1 MPQKSFFFAFL
12 VFFHIDTTYIK
23 LEWNF
28 ENFLIFWCTLV
39 ARVSWDNM
47 STSLSWDNMSLG
59 QYVAGQNVPSVQ
71 LKIHSLFIVII
82 MKCVSVFAYLCMQ
95 ICVYVFVI
103 LFLLLP
109 NGGREGV
116 ADQLSLLL

>member
-1 MPQKSFFFAFL
+1 
-12 VFFHIDTTYIK
+12 
-23 LEWNF
+23 
-28 ENFLIFWCTLV
+28 
-39 ARVSWDNM
+39 
-47 STSLSWDNMSLG
+47 
-59 QYVAGQNVPSVQ
+59 
-71 LKIHSLFIVII
+71 

-116 ADQLSLLL
+116 ADQLSLLLWRTQVNVAPLEGVVFSSWLLLLVVLVADVGGAVE

>member
-1 MPQKSFFFAFL
+1 M
-12 VFFHIDTTYIK
+12 
-23 LEWNF
+23 
-28 ENFLIFWCTLV
+28 

>member
-1 MPQKSFFFAFL
+1 M
-12 VFFHIDTTYIK
+12 
-23 LEWNF
+23 
-28 ENFLIFWCTLV
+28 

-47 STSLSWDNMSLG
+47 STSLSWDNMSPG
-59 QYVAGQNVPSVQ
+59 QYVTGTICRRQNVPSVQ

-109 NGGREGV
+109 NGRREGV

>member
-1 MPQKSFFFAFL
+1 MHPSGQGILGQYVHLLK
-12 VFFHIDTTYIK
+12 
-23 LEWNF
+23 
-28 ENFLIFWCTLV
+28 
-39 ARVSWDNM
+39 
-47 STSLSWDNMSLG
+47 LG

-71 LKIHSLFIVII
+71 LKLFIVII

>member
-1 MPQKSFFFAFL
+1 MHPSGQGIL
-12 VFFHIDTTYIK
+12 GQYVHLLK
-23 LEWNF
+23 LGQY
-28 ENFLIFWCTLV
+28 V
-39 ARVSWDNM
+39 AG
-47 STSLSWDNMSLG
+47 TICHWDNMSLG